1 MSFDVR
7 LQNSWHAWKQIIDHL
22 WRWIYVFICGRP
34 LELCFLKTQSSLKFV
49 LLKPTFLPVKLK
61 TDSYWKSRRK
71 AEREMWEASV
81 TSSSSSALHLCISRK
96 KPTQFPFLY
105 ETDAY
110 NLRPSQPCCILLLTQ
125 PNEDQILFKLF
136 SENFF
141 PLRRHSSGLQ
151 YGFISSNTLPND
163 SRPCNFSSFMCQR
176 TEMFLCVCACV
187 RIYIYI
193 YIYIYIA
200 KVTKENNLAAMNT

>member
-1 MSFDVR
+1 MEADNRSFMKVNWSPR
-7 LQNSWHAWKQIIDHL
+7 H
-22 WRWIYVFICGRP
+22 VCICGHP

-49 LLKPTFLPVKLK
+49 LLKQPFLPVKLK

-71 AEREMWEASV
+71 AEREMWEAV

-96 KPTQFPFLY
+96 EPTQFPFLY

-151 YGFISSNTLPND
+151 YGFISSKTLPND
-163 SRPCNFSSFMCQR
+163 SRPCNFLLLCAREQKC
-176 TEMFLCVCACV
+176 FLVCAH
-187 RIYIYI
+187 IYIYI
-193 YIYIYIA
+193 YIP
-200 KVTKENNLAAMNT
+200 KVTK